1 MPKLSSN
8 QLQEYN
14 DNGYVAPIEVL
25 TKDQAFEIRKEIE
38 NIEAVSYT
46 HLTLPTNREV

>member
-14 DNGYVAPIEVL
+14 DNGYVAQIEVTL
-25 TKDQAFEIRKEIE
+25 TSHKKND
-38 NIEAVSYT
+38 
-46 HLTLPTNREV
+46 L

>member
-14 DNGYVAPIEVL
+14 DNGYVAPIDVL
-25 TKDQAFEIRKEIE
+25 TRDEATKIRKEIE
-38 NIEAVSYT
+38 FIEKK
-46 HLTLPTNREV
+46 